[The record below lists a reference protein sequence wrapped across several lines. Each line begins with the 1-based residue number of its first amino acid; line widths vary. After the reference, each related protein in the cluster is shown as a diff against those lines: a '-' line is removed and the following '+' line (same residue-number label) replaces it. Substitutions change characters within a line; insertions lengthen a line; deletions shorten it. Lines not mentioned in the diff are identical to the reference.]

1 VLSVVTVVAGI
12 DVQLIKEVQTSIS
25 HFGDRYLTR
34 LYSEDELEECETN
47 LEGRAT
53 SLAVR
58 FAAKEA
64 VIKVL
69 RPDDHI
75 PSWRTI
81 EILLNTRSPTVRL
94 SGEAFEIARLKGV
107 QRINLSVSLTRH
119 YAIAAVVAD
128 VAST

>member
-1 VLSVVTVVAGI
+1 MKVLSVVTVVAGI

-81 EILLNTRSPTVRL
+81 EILLNTRSPPC
-94 SGEAFEIARLKGV
+94 
-107 QRINLSVSLTRH
+107 
-119 YAIAAVVAD
+119 D
-128 VAST
+128 